1 MLAVVGE
8 SGSGKSVMSL
18 TLMNLLSKAAHVN
31 QGSILFS
38 PDGKNEINLLGMNEN
53 IFRSY
58 RGNQLAMIFQEPMTS
73 LNPVMTCGAQ
83 LCEPL
88 MLHKKLNRQQAKS
101 TILALLEKVQLTES
115 GMGI

>member
-18 TLMNLLSKAAHVN
+18 TLMNLLSKTARVK
-31 QGSILFS
+31 QGSVLFS
-38 PDGKNEINLLGMNEN
+38 LDGTNEIELLGMEEKK
-53 IFRSY
+53 FRAY
-58 RGNQLAMIFQEPMTS
+58 RGNRLAMIFQEPMTS

-88 MLHKKLNRQQAKS
+88 MLHKKTELQRCKICLFIIIQES
-101 TILALLEKVQLTES
+101 TIAGT
-115 GMGI
+115 